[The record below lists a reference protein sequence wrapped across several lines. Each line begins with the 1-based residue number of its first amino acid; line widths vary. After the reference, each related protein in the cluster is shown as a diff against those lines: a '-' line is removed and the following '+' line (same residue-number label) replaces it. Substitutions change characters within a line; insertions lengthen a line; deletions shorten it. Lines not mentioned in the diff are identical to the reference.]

1 MVAVFVVATFIAFIL
16 IDGALQWSKA
26 RKQRLLEPKV
36 LQPEAALQLALA
48 PEAVAAPSGLFLD
61 LGHTWLSLEASGRS
75 KVGMD
80 AFAPSVMGRIDGVEL
95 PEPGKTVSRGERL
108 FSINQAGRKAYFAAP
123 VNGVVTAVNT
133 NVSRDPALLKADPY
147 QRGWVCV
154 LNPTNLAKDVKQLM
168 VAEETRNWIAREIER
183 FRDFFSQRAVQH
195 MALGHVMQDGGEV
208 TAGVLEMLDDQSW
221 QLFSQEFLRD
231 VACVDR

>member
-1 MVAVFVVATFIAFIL
+1 MVAVFVVATFITFIL

-26 RKQRLLEPKV
+26 RKQRLLQPKV
-36 LQPEAALQLALA
+36 AEPEAALQLALA
-48 PEAVAAPSGLFLD
+48 PEAVAAPTGLFLD

-75 KVGMD
+75 KVGVD
-80 AFAPSVMGRIDGVEL
+80 AFAPSVMGRIDSVDL
-95 PEPGKTVSRGERL
+95 PEAGKTVTRGERL
-108 FSINQAGRKAYFAAP
+108 FAVSQSGRKAYFTAP
-123 VNGVVTAVNT
+123 VDGVITAVNT
-133 NVSRDPALLKADPY
+133 SISRDPALLKADPY

-154 LNPTNLAKDVKQLM
+154 LSPTNLAKDLKQLM
-168 VAEETRNWIAREIER
+168 VGEETRNWISREIER
-183 FRDFFSQRAVQH
+183 FKEFFSHRAVQH

-231 VACVDR
+231 AACVGR